1 MARGDSQAHGN
12 EGVQGEGSREGPEKL
27 NWAWGGGVGQGKG
40 CEGEM
45 KEKWF

>member
-27 NWAWGGGVGQGKG
+27 NWAWGGELVRARDVR
-40 CEGEM
+40 
-45 KEKWF
+45 EK